1 MPKKRNSFLD
11 ALALSDDLIIYT
23 NDRTKPITAE
33 LNASK
38 VKRALV
44 SISQCDDPDQIRNYC
59 RQAASSISTNQPKM
73 GFSKSAYRDFGQ
85 DLRNTAKSINKKIRK
100 ANNVNFKVEPEKRFL
115 IMDEIMEDISDF
127 KHMLH
132 LCVDA
137 KYISPNVAYE
147 WTGKVIKL
155 ENAIKYWREAC
166 RILKDKNSRM
176 KNSNYSS
183 YSINYYRY

>member
-23 NDRTKPITAE
+23 IDRTKPISSE

-44 SISQCDDPDQIRNYC
+44 SISQCDDPDQIKDYC

-100 ANNVNFKVEPEKRFL
+100 ANNVNFKLEPEKRFL
-115 IMDEIMEDISDF
+115 IMDEILEDISDF

-132 LCVDA
+132 LCLDA

-155 ENAIKYWREAC
+155 ESAVKFWWEAC
-166 RILKDKNSRM
+166 KTLKEKNDRA
-176 KNSNYSS
+176 NSSNQNSHRV
-183 YSINYYRY
+183 NYYRY